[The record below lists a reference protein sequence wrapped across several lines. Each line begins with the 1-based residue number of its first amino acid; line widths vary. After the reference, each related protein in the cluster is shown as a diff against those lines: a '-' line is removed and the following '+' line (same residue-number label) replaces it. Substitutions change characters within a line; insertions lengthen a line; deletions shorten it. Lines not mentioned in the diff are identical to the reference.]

1 MKTIEPP
8 VNPPLISASTGELGS
23 ALQQLNEKAIEERQ
37 IHGIQLHIDS
47 PTMGLG
53 WEGATGYTDRDH
65 NSKSEML
72 TPRHPMRIASNTKTF
87 VAAAILRLW
96 EDQCL
101 ELDAG
106 ITQYFCSEHR
116 SMVSEKGYDLDK
128 ISVRHLLSHTSGL
141 FDYADTAEFENTIF
155 ENPDRFWTR
164 TEQLQ
169 MAMDLGQ
176 PYGEPGEVFRYSDTG
191 YILLGEIIENV
202 SEQTLG
208 PALRQLLNYERL
220 GLNSTWMEIDEPAP
234 MNLPPRVHQYDGEI
248 DTYPVN
254 GSFDI
259 YGGGGLIST
268 VGDMARFM
276 RGLFEGK
283 VFAQPSTLEIMLSTV
298 PARRGGPDYGIWQQ
312 VPGTYRL
319 GIDGGARDGVY
330 SHKGHFGTLAAYVP
344 ELDLAIGLSLNTVR
358 QGPENDHR
366 ETLLAEL
373 LNLFEIN
380 L

>member
-1 MKTIEPP
+1 MQLNKPLMSAIEK
-8 VNPPLISASTGELGS
+8 LSGG
-23 ALQQLNEKAIEERQ
+23 LQQLIEKAIEKRQ
-37 IHGIQLHIDS
+37 THGIQLYVDS
-47 PTMGLG
+47 PEMELR
-53 WEGATGYTDRDH
+53 WEGAAGYTDRDH
-65 NSKSEML
+65 NPQREVL

-87 VAAAILRLW
+87 VAAALLILR

-101 ELDAG
+101 ELDVG
-106 ITQYFCSEHR
+106 IAQYLSSEHN
-116 SMVSEKGYDLDK
+116 SMISEKGYDLDK

-141 FDYADTAEFENTIF
+141 FDYADTEEFESAIF
-155 ENPDRFWTR
+155 KNAERFWGR

-169 MAMDLGQ
+169 IAMDSGQ

-259 YGGGGLIST
+259 YGGGGLVST

-276 RGLFEGK
+276 RGLFEGN
-283 VFAQPSTLEIMLSTV
+283 VFAQPSTLETMLSTV
-298 PARRGGPDYGIWQQ
+298 PAKRGGPDYGIWQQ

-319 GIDGGARDGVY
+319 GIDCSTHDRIY
-330 SHKGHFGTLAAYVP
+330 SHKGHFGTLAAYIP
-344 ELDLAIGLSLNTVR
+344 ALDLSIALSLNRVR
-358 QGPENDHR
+358 SGLESDIR
-366 ETLLAEL
+366 DDLLMDV
-373 LNLFEIN
+373 LNMIN
-380 L
+380 PTGNFI

>member
-65 NSKSEML
+65 NSQSEIL
-72 TPRHPMRIASNTKTF
+72 TPLHPMRIASNTKTF

-101 ELDAG
+101 ELDVG
-106 ITQYFCSEHR
+106 IAQYLSLEHR
-116 SMVSEKGYDLDK
+116 SMISEKGYDLDK

-141 FDYADTAEFENTIF
+141 FDYADTEEFESAIF
-155 ENPDRFWTR
+155 KNAGRFWGR

-169 MAMDLGQ
+169 IAMDSGQ

-220 GLNSTWMEIDEPAP
+220 SLNSTWMEIDEPTP
-234 MNLPPRVHQYDGEI
+234 VNIPSRVHQYDGEI
-248 DTYPVN
+248 DIYPVN

-276 RGLFEGK
+276 RGLFEGN
-283 VFAQPSTLEIMLSTV
+283 VFAQPSTLETMLSTV
-298 PARRGGPDYGIWQQ
+298 PAKRGGPDYGIWEQI
-312 VPGTYRL
+312 PGTYRL
-319 GIDGGARDGVY
+319 GIDGGTHHEIY

-344 ELDLAIGLSLNTVR
+344 ALDLAIGLSLNRVR
-358 QGPENDHR
+358 SGPESDIR
-366 ETLLAEL
+366 DDLLLDVLTL
-373 LNLFEIN
+373 IN
-380 L
+380 PDM